1 MLHCG
6 PTVGISISMMISN
19 AGSIALMTQPI
30 ASLASGWFTDT
41 LGRRRTMI
49 LVNVP
54 HIAAWLLMYM
64 ATTTIEIYA
73 AGVLLGIGVGLM
85 ETSVITYVGEISHQ
99 SIRGILLALSNL
111 SGMLGIVTMYLAGA
125 LASWRNVALMC
136 LAVPILAVGLICLV
150 SSLVSKRPQP
160 SHVDDHPPFQIRADT
175 GNSVLAA
182 DPRSRCGRTQVT
194 AVAAWLGSGTV
205 CSVRI
210 R

>member
-1 MLHCG
+1 MVSTHHMF
-6 PTVGISISMMISN
+6 TVGRIILMPHSI

-30 ASLASGWFTDT
+30 ASLVSGWFTDT

-64 ATTTIEIYA
+64 ATSTTEIYA

-111 SGMLGIVTMYLAGA
+111 SGMLGIVSMYLAGA

-136 LAVPILAVGLICLV
+136 LAIPILAVCLICLV
-150 SSLVSKRPQP
+150 SFLSYCMPAFNECRLYAMP
-160 SHVDDHPPFQIRADT
+160 STFADT
-175 GNSVLAA
+175 GNTVLVA
-182 DPRSRCGRTQVT
+182 DTRS
-194 AVAAWLGSGTV
+194 
-205 CSVRI
+205 
-210 R
+210 